1 MHYILCLLFLGY
13 AAKIWYF
20 TPIKTSGKVNK
31 GGSLGTSQS
40 LRDTGI
46 TADHATSSQGR
57 PREIFQGGV
66 RSF

>member
-1 MHYILCLLFLGY
+1 LLFLGY

-40 LRDTGI
+40 LPDTGI
-46 TADHATSSQGR
+46 TQHLHLQLYKNGQIVDPT
-57 PREIFQGGV
+57 V
-66 RSF
+66 YL